1 MKKTRKA
8 RILAAAPLRLKVA
21 RRLKGLIS
29 RAGGSR
35 PTLAIVSVS
44 PLARSNVYIREKE
57 KFAREI
63 GAKVERSAFSR
74 RDSAETIRKAIRAL
88 NRRRDVHGIIL
99 QLPIPR
105 TIKSSILIEEI
116 SPEKDVDGLG
126 SVNVKALWIG
136 EKGTRPATARGI
148 IELLDYYKISIGG
161 RQAVVIGRSALV
173 GKPIAHLLLDR
184 DATVTICHSRTRD
197 LEKITRVAD
206 ILVVAAG
213 VPRLV
218 RARGMQK
225 EQVIVDVGITAGLAD
240 EGGSRVKGDVDFGDA
255 SRIVGAVTPVP
266 GGVGPMTVAAL
277 FENLVE
283 TWERGRAARR

>member
-1 MKKTRKA
+1 MK
-8 RILAAAPLRLKVA
+8 IA
-21 RRLKGLIS
+21 RRLKGLIAH
-29 RAGGSR
+29 AGGSR

-44 PLARSNVYIREKE
+44 PLARSNVYIQEKE

-63 GAKVERSAFSR
+63 GATVERYSFSR
-74 RDSAETIRKAIRAL
+74 RDSAETIQKAIRAL

-105 TIKSSILIEEI
+105 GIKSSSLIEEI

-126 SVNVKALWIG
+126 SANVKALWSG
-136 EKGTRPATARGI
+136 EKGILPATARGI
-148 IELLDYYKISIGG
+148 IELLDFYKVAIAG
-161 RQAVVIGRSALV
+161 RNAVVIGRSALV
-173 GKPIAHLLLDR
+173 GKPIAHLLLAR
-184 DATVTICHSRTRD
+184 DATVTLCHSRTRG
-197 LEKITRVAD
+197 LEKITRAAD

-218 RARGMQK
+218 AARGMRRG
-225 EQVIVDVGITAGLAD
+225 QVIVDVGITAGLPD
-240 EGGSRVKGDVDFGDA
+240 EGVSQGVRGDVDFKSA
-255 SRIVGAVTPVP
+255 LRVGVAVTPVP

-283 TWERGRAARR
+283 TWLRGRTRRR